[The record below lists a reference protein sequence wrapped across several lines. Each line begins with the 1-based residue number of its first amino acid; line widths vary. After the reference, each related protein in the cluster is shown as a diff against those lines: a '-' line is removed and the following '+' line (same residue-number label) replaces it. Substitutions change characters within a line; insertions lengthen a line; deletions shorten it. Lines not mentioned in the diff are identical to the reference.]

1 MLGLGAADLATLVL
15 YFVVV
20 TLAGLWTA
28 RSIKNTADFFIGGRR
43 FGKIFMIFFAFGA
56 GTSGND
62 AVGVASKTYTAGFS
76 GIWWQWL
83 WLFCTPFYWLIAP
96 VMRRM
101 RCITTGDYF
110 EHRYDGSVAGLY
122 ALTGVLQL
130 TFNIGVILLGAG
142 SMVEAITNGALHRD
156 LAILVMTVLFV
167 IYGMAGGLAAAIVTD
182 FLQGV
187 LTVVLSF
194 MLLPFALNAVG
205 GFAGLHEKIGNEEM
219 FHIVAPGEI
228 NGFYILMLC
237 ASALIG
243 IVTQPHIMGVCAAGE
258 SEMNGRVGFATGNLL
273 KRFCTVAWMVVGMCG
288 IVLYPGLEGSTPE
301 MMKARDMIFGNVAR
315 DLLPAVM
322 PGLLGLFLAA
332 LLASVMSS
340 CDAFMVSC
348 SGLFTQNFYR
358 RWIARDKDEKHYVW
372 VGRFAALAVVLGGLA
387 FAFSV
392 SSVPKGLLIFFK
404 LQAIMGPAFW
414 LGLFWRRTTS
424 AGAWA
429 ATLVCIALIL
439 YFNLSTSIHGW
450 AVAHL
455 PEYMVWEGKFRE
467 SWQIFCIL
475 AGGFSTGILV
485 SLVTPRVAKK
495 KLDRVY
501 TCIATPVLPG
511 EPHGTGAFVLPE
523 GVKPH
528 TPRKIIDHPDFEI
541 YWPSKVSLIGF
552 AILWGWVFALIGFV
566 YWMATWGV

>member
-1 MLGLGAADLATLVL
+1 MLGLSAIDVGTLL
-15 YFVVV
+15 FYFVVV
-20 TLAGLWTA
+20 TVAGLWTA
-28 RSIKNTADFFIGGRR
+28 RSIKDTSDFFMGGRR

-101 RCITTGDYF
+101 RCLTTGDYF

-142 SMVEAITNGALHRD
+142 SMVEAITSGALDRNV
-156 LAILVMTVLFV
+156 AILAMTALFV

-182 FLQGV
+182 FLQGI
-187 LTVVLSF
+187 LTVILSF
-194 MLLPFALNAVG
+194 MLVPFALNAVG
-205 GFAGLHEKIGNEEM
+205 GFTGLHEKIGDKEM

-273 KRFCTVAWMVVGMCG
+273 KRFCTVAWMVVGMCA
-288 IVLYPGLEGSTPE
+288 IVLYPGLEGSDPE
-301 MMKARDMIFGNVAR
+301 MMKARDMVFGNVAR

-358 RWIARDKDEKHYVW
+358 RWIATDKDENHYVW
-372 VGRFAALAVVLGGLA
+372 VGRFAALAVVLGGLM

-392 SSVPKGLLIFFK
+392 SSVPKGLLLFFK

-414 LGLFWRRTTS
+414 LGLFWRRTTGI
-424 AGAWA
+424 GAWA

-439 YFNLSTSIHGW
+439 CFNLLPGFHTW
-450 AVAHL
+450 AAANL
-455 PEYMVWEGKFRE
+455 PESMIWDGKFRE

-475 AGGFSTGILV
+475 GGGFVTGIVV
-485 SLVTPRVAKK
+485 SLLTPRVSDT
-495 KLDRVY
+495 KLERVF
-501 TCIATPVLPG
+501 TCIRTPVMPG
-511 EPHGTGAFVLPE
+511 EPHSTGAFLLPE
-523 GVKPH
+523 GVAPAQ
-528 TPRKIIDHPDFEI
+528 PRKIINHPDFEI
-541 YWPSKVSLIGF
+541 YWPSKVSLVGF
-552 AILWGWVFALIGFV
+552 GVLWGWVFALIGFV
-566 YWMATWGV
+566 YWMATWGA